1 MTRQAHI
8 TIAFGET
15 HFVETSSKGGDW
27 NEHCPAGELVYPSV
41 WGMKSMRVLLCVVV
55 MASVA
60 TVSVVRP
67 LQAAEISTSTT
78 IVASPSVSSQPFTWS
93 KRTLTVGATL
103 KASKLVSSKIKGTR
117 TYRATGVCSLRKGVL
132 SFKRAG
138 KCRVTVSVTSTST
151 KKVTRSSKLFT
162 VKSKQF
168 SVPQMQLTGTPEEQL
183 SQVVAATAKVAA
195 ISDSKGL
202 SSRESN
208 DSFGR
213 LNDSLVSYGIKV
225 TWDPNNEGLDIYQIT
240 MGGQSTC
247 FLWSYGYSA
256 SDSRSLQPHTCS
268 DS

>member
-1 MTRQAHI
+1 MNA
-8 TIAFGET
+8 
-15 HFVETSSKGGDW
+15 V
-27 NEHCPAGELVYPSV
+27 PAAELVYPSV
-41 WGMKSMRVLLCVVV
+41 LGMKSMRVLLCVVV

-60 TVSVVRP
+60 TVSVGGP

-103 KASKLVSSKIKGTR
+103 KASKLVSSKIKGTH
-117 TYRATGVCSLRKGVL
+117 TYRAKGACSLRKGVL
-132 SFKRAG
+132 SFKRTG
-138 KCRVTVSVTSTST
+138 KCRVTVSVTSKGT

-162 VKSKQF
+162 VKSKQ
-168 SVPQMQLTGTPEEQL
+168 SLVPQMQLTGTPEEQL

-202 SSRESN
+202 SSYQWISAYRQ
-208 DSFGR
+208 
-213 LNDSLVSYGIKV
+213 LNDSLVSYGIRV
-225 TWDPNNEGLDIYQIT
+225 RWDPNNEGLDIYQIT

-247 FLWSYGYSA
+247 FLWEIVPGTVNEGY
-256 SDSRSLQPHTCS
+256 LQPHTCS

>member
-1 MTRQAHI
+1 
-8 TIAFGET
+8 
-15 HFVETSSKGGDW
+15 
-27 NEHCPAGELVYPSV
+27 
-41 WGMKSMRVLLCVVV
+41 MRVLLCVVV

-60 TVSVVRP
+60 TVFVGAP
-67 LQAAEISTSTT
+67 LQAAELSTSTTSSTTSTSTT
-78 IVASPSVSSQPFTWS
+78 IVVSPSVSSKPFTWS

-103 KASKLVSSKIKGTR
+103 KASKLVSSKMKGTR
-117 TYRATGVCSLRKGVL
+117 AYRARGACSLRKGVL
-132 SFKRAG
+132 RLTRTG
-138 KCRVTVSVTSTST
+138 KCRVTVSVTSKST

-162 VKSKQF
+162 VKAKQ
-168 SVPQMQLTGTPEEQL
+168 SLVPQMKLTGTPEEQL
-183 SQVVAATAKVAA
+183 SQVVAAIEKVAA
-195 ISDSKGL
+195 FPV
-202 SSRESN
+202 SSREHN

-225 TWDPNNEGLDIYQIT
+225 KWDPNNKGRNIYQIT

>member
-1 MTRQAHI
+1 M
-8 TIAFGET
+8 
-15 HFVETSSKGGDW
+15 SSK
-27 NEHCPAGELVYPSV
+27 
-41 WGMKSMRVLLCVVV
+41 
-55 MASVA
+55 
-60 TVSVVRP
+60 
-67 LQAAEISTSTT
+67 
-78 IVASPSVSSQPFTWS
+78 PFTWS

-103 KASKLVSSKIKGTR
+103 KVSKLVSSKIKGTR
-117 TYRATGVCSLRKGVL
+117 AYRARGACSLRKGVL
-132 SFKRAG
+132 RLTRTG
-138 KCRVTVSVTSTST
+138 KCRVTVSVTSKGT

-162 VKSKQF
+162 VKSKQ
-168 SVPQMQLTGTPEEQL
+168 SLVPQMRLTGTPEEQL

-225 TWDPNNEGLDIYQIT
+225 TWDPNNEGRNIYQIT

-256 SDSRSLQPHTCS
+256 SDSRFLQPHTCS
-268 DS
+268 PLDT

>member
-1 MTRQAHI
+1 
-8 TIAFGET
+8 
-15 HFVETSSKGGDW
+15 
-27 NEHCPAGELVYPSV
+27 
-41 WGMKSMRVLLCVVV
+41 MRVLLCVVV

-60 TVSVVRP
+60 TVSVGGP
-67 LQAAEISTSTT
+67 LQAAETSTTSTSTT
-78 IVASPSVSSQPFTWS
+78 IVVSPSVSSKPFTWS

-103 KASKLVSSKIKGTR
+103 KASKLVSSKIKGTH
-117 TYRATGVCSLRKGVL
+117 TYRAKGACLLRKGVL
-132 SFKRAG
+132 SFKRTG
-138 KCRVTVSVTSTST
+138 KCRVTVSVTSKGT

-162 VKSKQF
+162 VKSKQ
-168 SVPQMQLTGTPEEQL
+168 SLVPQMQLTGTPEEQL

-213 LNDSLVSYGIKV
+213 LNDSLVSYGIRVK
-225 TWDPNNEGLDIYQIT
+225 WDPNDEGRNIYQIT

-268 DS
+268 PLDT

>member
-1 MTRQAHI
+1 
-8 TIAFGET
+8 
-15 HFVETSSKGGDW
+15 
-27 NEHCPAGELVYPSV
+27 
-41 WGMKSMRVLLCVVV
+41 MKSMRVLLCVVV

-60 TVSVVRP
+60 TVSVGGP

-103 KASKLVSSKIKGTR
+103 KASKLVSSKIKGTH
-117 TYRATGVCSLRKGVL
+117 TYRAKGACSLRKGVL
-132 SFKRAG
+132 SFKRTG
-138 KCRVTVSVTSTST
+138 KCRVTVSVTSKGT

-162 VKSKQF
+162 VKAKQ
-168 SVPQMQLTGTPEEQL
+168 SVVPQMKLTGTPEEQL
-183 SQVVAATAKVAA
+183 SQVVAATEKVAA
-195 ISDSKGL
+195 FPV
-202 SSRESN
+202 SSREHN

-225 TWDPNNEGLDIYQIT
+225 KWDPNNTGRHIYQIT

-247 FLWSYGYSA
+247 FLWSYGYGA
-256 SDSRSLQPHTCS
+256 SDSRFLQPHTCS

>member
-1 MTRQAHI
+1 
-8 TIAFGET
+8 
-15 HFVETSSKGGDW
+15 
-27 NEHCPAGELVYPSV
+27 
-41 WGMKSMRVLLCVVV
+41 MKSMRVLLCVVV

-60 TVSVVRP
+60 TVSVGGP

-117 TYRATGVCSLRKGVL
+117 AYRATGACALRKGVL

-138 KCRVTVSVTSTST
+138 ECRVSVSVTSKG
-151 KKVTRSSKLFT
+151 KKKITRSSKLFM
-162 VKSKQF
+162 VQWKEF
-168 SVPQMQLTGTPEEQL
+168 SVPQMKLTGTPEEQFN
-183 SQVVAATAKVAA
+183 QVVAATEKVAA

-202 SSRESN
+202 FSREANYSY
-208 DSFGR
+208 GR
-213 LNDSLVSYGIKV
+213 LNYSLVSHGIRVK
-225 TWDPNNEGLDIYQIT
+225 WDPNNEGLDIYQIT

-256 SDSRSLQPHTCS
+256 SDSISLQPHTCS
-268 DS
+268 PLDT

>member
-1 MTRQAHI
+1 
-8 TIAFGET
+8 
-15 HFVETSSKGGDW
+15 
-27 NEHCPAGELVYPSV
+27 
-41 WGMKSMRVLLCVVV
+41 MRVLLCVVV

-60 TVSVVRP
+60 TVFVGAP
-67 LQAAEISTSTT
+67 LQAAELSTSTTSSTTSTSTT
-78 IVASPSVSSQPFTWS
+78 IVVSPSVSSKPFTWS
-93 KRTLTVGATL
+93 QRTLTVGATL
-103 KASKLVSSKIKGTR
+103 KASKLVSSKIKGTH
-117 TYRATGVCSLRKGVL
+117 TYRAKGACSLRKGVL
-132 SFKRAG
+132 SFKRTG
-138 KCRVTVSVTSTST
+138 KCRVTVSVTSKGT

-162 VKSKQF
+162 VKSKQ
-168 SVPQMQLTGTPEEQL
+168 SLVPQMQLTGTPEEQL

-213 LNDSLVSYGIKV
+213 LNDSLVSYGIRVK
-225 TWDPNNEGLDIYQIT
+225 WDPNDEGRNIYQIT

-268 DS
+268 PLDT